1 MLDEFVD
8 QVIGVV
14 DTGLRTLTQRV
25 DSSRMPFKEKSELSD
40 VEQTKSRQLLRVN
53 HTGEVCA
60 QALYEGQSLT
70 ARSDRVRQIL
80 KKASEEEEEHLA
92 WCRNRLDE
100 LGGSPSL
107 LNPFFYFAS
116 AALGAAT
123 GLLGDKLSLGF
134 VEATEDQVCEH
145 LDRHLVQLP
154 ASDERSQAIL
164 RKIRDDESRHGENA
178 LKSGG
183 TSYPSFVRNT
193 MTVLSRVMTET
204 TKRI

>member
-1 MLDEFVD
+1 MLDGFVD
-8 QVIGVV
+8 RVIGVI

-25 DSSRMPFKEKSELSD
+25 NSSRMPFKETSELSD
-40 VEQTKSRQLLRVN
+40 AEQAKSRQLLRVN

-80 KKASEEEEEHLA
+80 QKASEEEEEHLA

-145 LDRHLVQLP
+145 LERHLVQLP

-164 RKIRDDESRHGENA
+164 RKIRDDESHHGENA
-178 LKSGG
+178 LKGGG